1 MIGRLSGILLRKEP
15 PALLVDVNGVGYELE
30 APMTTFYDL
39 PAVGEKVTLFT
50 HLVVREDAHLL
61 YGFSREAQR
70 RLFRG
75 LLKVNGVGPRVALAV
90 LSGLADDEFVHC
102 VLSEDIARL
111 TQVPGIG
118 RKTAERLIVE
128 MRDKLPQ
135 LSAGSTTS
143 AGQHARGGQGP
154 GERGYERVDCAG
166 LQAQRSQPR
175 GARGAI
181 ERPERGRN
189 HSPGPE
195 GHGNMRKPAGAKTK
209 NGKSQD

>member
-1 MIGRLSGILLRKEP
+1 MISRLSGILLRKEP

-61 YGFSREAQR
+61 YGFSCEAQR

-102 VLSEDIARL
+102 VLSEDVARL

-128 MRDKLPQ
+128 MRDKLPP
-135 LSAGSTTS
+135 LSAGSAPTPASTRAPAKDPVSEAMS
-143 AGQHARGGQGP
+143 ALIAL
-154 GERGYERVDCAG
+154 GYKPNEASRAVRAVPSKDLSAEEIIR
-166 LQAQRSQPR
+166 QALK
-175 GARGAI
+175 GMA
-181 ERPERGRN
+181 
-189 HSPGPE
+189 
-195 GHGNMRKPAGAKTK
+195 T
-209 NGKSQD
+209 